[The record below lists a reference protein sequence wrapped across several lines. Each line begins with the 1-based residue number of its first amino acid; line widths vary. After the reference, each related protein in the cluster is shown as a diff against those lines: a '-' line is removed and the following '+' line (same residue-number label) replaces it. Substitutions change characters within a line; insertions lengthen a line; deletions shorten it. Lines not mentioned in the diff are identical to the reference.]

1 MKLARLLKSTV
12 FSAII
17 MFAISYYW
25 HGVLLNDL
33 EFISYDKTLFFGLLS
48 ILYLLIGGALSFVL
62 MAYKPE
68 ENKVIKHF
76 TIGVGAGFM
85 IYLIAFVLGVS
96 FQGVGI
102 EHTIV
107 NFTWQ
112 MLEQGFGGFSIS
124 IYYIIAHRRE
134 KLMAFSDVLDDD

>member
-1 MKLARLLKSTV
+1 MRLPRLLISTV

-17 MFAISYYW
+17 MFAVSYYW

-33 EFISYDKTLFFGLLS
+33 DLISYDKTLFFGLLS

-68 ENKVIKHF
+68 ENRILKHV
-76 TIGVGAGFM
+76 TIGVVAGFM

-96 FQGVGI
+96 FQGEGI

-112 MLEQGFGGFSIS
+112 MLEQGVGGFSIS
-124 IYYIIAHRRE
+124 IYYVIAHRRE
-134 KLMAFSDVLDDD
+134 KLMAFADVRDDD

>member
-1 MKLARLLKSTV
+1 MKLSRLLIATV
-12 FSAII
+12 LGATL

-33 EFISYDKTLFFGLLS
+33 ERISYDKTLFFGLLG
-48 ILYLLIGGALSFVL
+48 ILYILVGAALSFVL
-62 MAYKPE
+62 MAYKPI
-68 ENKVIKHF
+68 ENRVFKHL
-76 TIGVGAGFM
+76 TIGVLAGFI

-96 FQGVGI
+96 FQGEGI

-112 MLEQGFGGFSIS
+112 MFEQGAGGIFIS
-124 IYYIIAHRRE
+124 IYYVIAHRRE
-134 KLMAFSDVLDDD
+134 KLRVFADVRDED

>member
-1 MKLARLLKSTV
+1 MKLPRLLIATV
-12 FSAII
+12 LSAIL

-33 EFISYDKTLFFGLLS
+33 ERISYDKTLFFGLLG
-48 ILYLLIGGALSFVL
+48 ILYILVGAALSFVL
-62 MAYKPE
+62 MAYKPIE
-68 ENKVIKHF
+68 HRVFKHL
-76 TIGVGAGFM
+76 TIGVLAGFI

-112 MLEQGFGGFSIS
+112 MFEQGAGGLSIS
-124 IYYIIAHRRE
+124 IYYVIAHRRE
-134 KLMAFSDVLDDD
+134 KLRVFADVRDED

>member
-1 MKLARLLKSTV
+1 MKITRLLIATV

-33 EFISYDKTLFFGLLS
+33 ELISYDKTLFFGLLS

-62 MAYKPE
+62 MAFKPE
-68 ENKVIKHF
+68 ENRTLKHF
-76 TIGVGAGFM
+76 TIGLAAGFM

-96 FQGVGI
+96 FQGEGI

-112 MLEQGFGGFSIS
+112 MLEQGTGGLSIS
-124 IYYIIAHRRE
+124 IYYVIAHRRE
-134 KLMAFSDVLDDD
+134 KLMAFSDVRDDD